1 MSTVLWVTHSD
12 NNFLHTTLTTWHN
25 IIYNVL
31 CGLYLHVILMYYDK
45 K

>member
-12 NNFLHTTLTTWHN
+12 NNFLHSTLTTWHTV
-25 IIYNVL
+25 IYNVL
-31 CGLYLHVILMYYDK
+31 CGLYLLVILIYDK